1 MKLIKKDGRLEEFNE
16 DKIKISIE
24 NAADDSEGMLTESD
38 VDIIINDVM
47 SILNN
52 LRHDDVT
59 SSYEVKGVVIS
70 VLSKDRFKKIAEE
83 YAKH

>member
-24 NAADDSEGMLTESD
+24 NASDDSEGMLTESD

-83 YAKH
+83 YAKN